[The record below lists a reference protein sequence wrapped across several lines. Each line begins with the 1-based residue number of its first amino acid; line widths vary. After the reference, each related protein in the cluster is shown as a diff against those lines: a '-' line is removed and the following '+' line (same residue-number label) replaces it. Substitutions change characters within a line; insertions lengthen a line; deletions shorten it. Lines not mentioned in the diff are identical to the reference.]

1 MSVTM
6 VHNIQAAQAVKA
18 DSIQV
23 KENQVPQTP
32 KEAAKI
38 DTQDKAVFK
47 VLKNVGKHAVKTG
60 AGILAGSAFTTLAVV
75 TPLAVAFNGAGMGGA
90 VAAWLV
96 MGASTLS
103 GTVAGNIAKNKMTAI
118 AIGAGTGA
126 AIGAWG
132 GSAVGPAGIACGA
145 AIGAIGGAASAF
157 ASSVV
162 FQKK

>member
-75 TPLAVAFNGAGMGGA
+75 TPLA
-90 VAAWLV
+90 AWLV